1 MENVKKLF
9 RCISVLTLILLCS
22 AFSANAENVSGTVV
36 DDTGEPLIG
45 VSVMLKGKNAG
56 VTTDIDG
63 NYTIQVPDVKTAT
76 LTFSYVGMEAQE
88 IKLNGRK
95 TVNVTLKPNSNALE
109 EVVVVGY
116 GQQKKASI
124 VGAITQTSGA
134 VLERAAGVHDIGA
147 ALTGNMP
154 GVTTTQSSGMPGD
167 EEPQI
172 TIRGASSWNSSSP
185 LVLVDGIERPMS
197 SVDISSVESISALKD
212 ASATAVYGVKGANGV
227 ILIRSTLV
235 SRPP

>member
-63 NYTIQVPDVKTAT
+63 NYTIQVPNVKTAS

-88 IKLNGRK
+88 IKLNGRTK
-95 TVNVTLKPNSNALE
+95 IDVTLKPNSNALD

-134 VLERAAGVHDIGA
+134 VLERAAGV
-147 ALTGNMP
+147 
-154 GVTTTQSSGMPGD
+154 
-167 EEPQI
+167 
-172 TIRGASSWNSSSP
+172 
-185 LVLVDGIERPMS
+185 
-197 SVDISSVESISALKD
+197 
-212 ASATAVYGVKGANGV
+212 
-227 ILIRSTLV
+227 
-235 SRPP
+235 